1 MHGYATEEAVLVATE
16 SRTSAPVRVPRDG
29 ESLEALDLAGLY
41 PAGEGAGYAG
51 GIVSAAMDG
60 MRIGRAIARRVGAAR
75 EAT

>member
-1 MHGYATEEAVLVATE
+1 
-16 SRTSAPVRVPRDG
+16 VRVPRDR

-60 MRIGRAIARRVGAAR
+60 MRIGRAIARRVGVSVAG
-75 EAT
+75 T

>member
-1 MHGYATEEAVLVATE
+1 
-16 SRTSAPVRVPRDG
+16 VPRDG